1 MAVERRVA
9 SLTCPE
15 VLARLSDFID
25 GDLSAE
31 SRAEVDAHLAGCNA
45 CERFGGR
52 FAAAV
57 AALRRSAAPE
67 PAALPEPLRRRLGF
81 SKDPG

>member
-1 MAVERRVA
+1 MTVERRVG

-25 GDLSAE
+25 GDLAAE
-31 SRAEVDAHLAGCNA
+31 SRAEVEAHLAGCDA

-52 FAAAV
+52 FAMAV
-57 AALRRSAAPE
+57 AALRRSAVQEPE
-67 PAALPEPLRRRLGF
+67 GLPEHLRRRLGF
-81 SKDPG
+81 QRDPG